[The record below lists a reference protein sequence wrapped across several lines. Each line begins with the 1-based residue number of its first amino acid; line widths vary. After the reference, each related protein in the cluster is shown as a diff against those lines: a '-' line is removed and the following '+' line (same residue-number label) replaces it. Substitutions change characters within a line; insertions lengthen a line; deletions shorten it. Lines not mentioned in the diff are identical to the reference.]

1 MPDQPV
7 AAPAD
12 RPLAGVQE
20 PGGRHRGA
28 AAALR
33 RLLTGR
39 AVRWGFVLVAAVLG
53 GLAVRTQWS
62 GVRVALA
69 HLGFVAVAG
78 AMVAVLL
85 AMIAAMQVWRVLL
98 AGLGSPLPARA
109 AARVVFIGQLGKY
122 VPGSIWAVLA
132 QVELGRAYQVPRRR
146 SAAAT
151 LLTMLF
157 SLTGGLLAAVLTLPL
172 LGGTATSGYR
182 WAFLLAPVL
191 LASVHPRVLNPLVR
205 WLLRLTR
212 RPALEQPLTLR
223 AVAGALS
230 WALVSW
236 LLYGAQ
242 IWLLAVRLG
251 APAGRA
257 ALLAVGGFAFAWSV
271 GFLAV
276 FAPAGVGVREVLL
289 VAVLGPVL
297 GTGDATAI
305 ALVSRLL
312 MTVGDLAAAGLAA
325 GLARR
330 GRGGA
335 AQSRTAQSRTAQSR
349 RAQPRPAQPPP
360 APPGQR

>member
-12 RPLAGVQE
+12 RPLVGVQE
-20 PGGRHRGA
+20 SEGRTRGA

-53 GLAVRTQWS
+53 GLAVRAQWS
-62 GVRVALA
+62 GVRSALA
-69 HLGFVAVAG
+69 HLGFLPVAG
-78 AMVAVLL
+78 ALLAVLL

-132 QVELGRAYQVPRRR
+132 QVELGHAYQVPRRR
-146 SAAAT
+146 SATAT

-172 LGGTATSGYR
+172 LGGAATSGYR

-191 LASVHPRVLNPLVR
+191 LVSVHPRVLNPLVR

-212 RPALEQPLTLR
+212 RPPLERPLTLR
-223 AVAGALS
+223 AVCGALS

-251 APAGRA
+251 APGGRA
-257 ALLAVGGFAFAWSV
+257 ALLAVGGVA
-271 GFLAV
+271 LASRLGLLAA
-276 FAPAGVGVREVLL
+276 FAPARGRGRGVRLA
-289 VAVLGPVL
+289 AVRGPGL

-312 MTVGDLAAAGLAA
+312 MTV
-325 GLARR
+325 
-330 GRGGA
+330 
-335 AQSRTAQSRTAQSR
+335 
-349 RAQPRPAQPPP
+349 
-360 APPGQR
+360 